1 MISGLLAKP
10 RQRFKTLSKNRCLPT
25 VPTEALRRLW
35 VDFCLSAFAAPRWK
49 TGPSPSATRTD
60 IFLIPSSRPWRQT
73 FRAWLNRMLAAGD
86 ITARQLAKRA
96 AGHPLDS

>member
-35 VDFCLSAFAAPRWK
+35 VDSGSFAATAANGEVAPDCSRWGNDDDAL
-49 TGPSPSATRTD
+49 TGVLD
-60 IFLIPSSRPWRQT
+60 
-73 FRAWLNRMLAAGD
+73 GD
-86 ITARQLAKRA
+86 GT
-96 AGHPLDS
+96 

>member
-35 VDFCLSAFAAPRWK
+35 VDSCRS
-49 TGPSPSATRTD
+49 
-60 IFLIPSSRPWRQT
+60 
-73 FRAWLNRMLAAGD
+73 FRR
-86 ITARQLAKRA
+86 LAKA
-96 AGHPLDS
+96 EASCNDASLFPIA